1 MIGNAMRAVALL
13 GLAAL
18 QLTLLAACGRPDP
31 TKQDNAAGPRGIA
44 VQPARVTLKSPEGT
58 VVGTALLSEDP
69 NGVSIEIVASNL
81 VGGAHGVHVHATG
94 KCDTPGFESAGPH
107 WNPTDR
113 KHGRD
118 NQDGAHLGDL
128 ANLQI
133 DANGSGRSTF
143 VIGGAQL
150 REGPLALLDDNGAAL
165 IIHAKR
171 DDYRT
176 DPSGDSGDRVACAVL
191 KG

>member
-1 MIGNAMRAVALL
+1 MRIFVLL
-13 GLAAL
+13 GLAGL
-18 QLTLLAACGRPDP
+18 HLTLLAACGRPDSA
-31 TKQDNAAGPRGIA
+31 KQDNPAGPPGIE
-44 VQPARVTLKSPEGT
+44 VQSARVTLKSPEDS
-58 VVGTALLSEDP
+58 VVGTAMLSEDP
-69 NGVSIEIVASNL
+69 NGVIIEIVASNM

-118 NQDGAHLGDL
+118 NPEGAHLGDL

-133 DANGSGRSTF
+133 DPNGSGRSTF
-143 VIGGAQL
+143 MIGGARL
-150 REGPLALLDDNGAAL
+150 RGGAMALFDDDGAAL

-191 KG
+191 MG